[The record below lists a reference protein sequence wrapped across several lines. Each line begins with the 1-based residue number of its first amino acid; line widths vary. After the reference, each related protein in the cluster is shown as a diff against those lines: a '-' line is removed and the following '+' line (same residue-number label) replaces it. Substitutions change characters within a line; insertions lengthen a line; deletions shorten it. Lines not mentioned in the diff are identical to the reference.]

1 MRLWK
6 QLFLSAA
13 VGLALPALAL
23 VLSMGK
29 PGATAQETTLP
40 EESGGDAAMLLR
52 VLDEDGKTVAMDMQ
66 SYLTGVVLAEMPTD
80 FEAEALKAQAV
91 VARTYALKR
100 LETGDKH
107 PGSVCTRPGCCQGY
121 RDPEEFPE
129 KAAEKAANAVEETD
143 GQVLRYGGELI
154 DATYF
159 SCSGGSTEDAAA
171 VWGADVPYLQAV
183 DSPGEN
189 AAYDTDTVRFSAEE
203 FAGMLEQNLP
213 GEPEAWFGPVTYT
226 RGGGVDTMEIGGRTY
241 RGTELRSIFGLRST
255 DFTVSVAGDTIE
267 IETHGFGH
275 RVGMSQYGADA
286 MAASGSSFDEILAH
300 YYVGTSLEKQMG

>member
-6 QLFLSAA
+6 QLLLSAA

-121 RDPEEFPE
+121 RDPEEFPDLAV
-129 KAAEKAANAVEETD
+129 KKAANAVEETD
-143 GQVLRYGGELI
+143 GMVLRYGGELI

-189 AAYDTDTVRFSAEE
+189 AAYDTDRVQFSGEE

-226 RGGGVDTMEIGGRTY
+226 RGGGVDTMEIGGRVY

-255 DFTVSVAGDTIE
+255 DFTVSVEEDTIE

-300 YYVGTSLEKQMG
+300 YYVGTSLDKR